1 MGARLA
7 SSFAVLFA
15 QARLLGVVDFGHF
28 AFGLSCAAILALFFD
43 LGTILH
49 ALRTIAAAPDT
60 ASRQIRADLRTR
72 LLVAGPLAVAAGLA
86 VFLTAPAAHTL
97 AFAVIYA
104 SLAVQIMGDYNA
116 AILRALG
123 RYATEAIIAAAG
135 NGLYALLAVSVL
147 LLAPTIEAA
156 AFSLLAGRL
165 IALTLTTGALVRA
178 LPGVLVSSEAGPIAI
193 GANFRSTL
201 PYAKDIILANSMS
214 QIDMAMAGWLFSPV
228 DLGLYAVA
236 SRVFQVINQVL
247 GALAN
252 VFIPSLAA
260 HGGDTSHRARILRS
274 LNAVTLL
281 LASGALAGAAFA
293 GPTLGTVLGQSYGH
307 LGTLWPVVG
316 AAAAAR
322 VLASGSALA
331 LTGSGLQAFRVRA
344 LMWGFGALVIGGGA
358 GGYWYGLAGYVW
370 AGAASF
376 GAMTVLQLVFLRREA
391 GIVPFAAPRVGQP
404 RHRDALSTAPA
415 EPAPL
420 DNG

>member
-49 ALRTIAAAPDT
+49 ALRTIAAAPDM

-72 LLVAGPLAVAAGLA
+72 LMMAGPLAVAAGVA
-86 VFLTAPAAHTL
+86 VWFTAPAGHTV
-97 AFAVIYA
+97 AFVVIYA

-123 RYATEAIIAAAG
+123 RYATEAIIAAVG
-135 NGLYALLAVSVL
+135 NGLYASLAVGVL
-147 LLAPTIEAA
+147 LLSPTIEAA

-165 IALTLTTGALVRA
+165 ITLSLTAGALVRA
-178 LPGVLVSSEAGPIAI
+178 VPGVLARTDPEAIAI
-193 GANFRSTL
+193 HDNFRSTL
-201 PYAKDIILANSMS
+201 PYAKDVILANSMS

-260 HGGDTSHRARILRS
+260 NGGNAAARARILRS

-281 LASGALAGAAFA
+281 LASGSLLGAAFA
-293 GPTLGTVLGQSYGH
+293 GPTLGTVLGKSYGN
-307 LGTLWPVVG
+307 LGSLWPVVG

-344 LMWGFGALVIGGGA
+344 LMWGFGALVVAGALGGA
-358 GGYWYGLAGYVW
+358 LFGLPGYVW
-370 AGAASF
+370 AGAACF
-376 GAMTVLQLVFLRREA
+376 GAMTVLQLAFLRSHA
-391 GIVPFAAPRVGQP
+391 GIVSFAPHAAGPVKETP
-404 RHRDALSTAPA
+404 
-415 EPAPL
+415 
-420 DNG
+420 